1 MSVHTWLWHYP
12 CEKLALIE
20 HKETDNTVIDFS
32 EQNVLSQLL
41 LFSIECLVACQKHC
55 AANLA
60 ESVKEL
66 RLLNSRFFLKKHNS
80 NKYSFQ

>member
-1 MSVHTWLWHYP
+1 MSVHTWLWHDP

-55 AANLA
+55 VAN
-60 ESVKEL
+60 
-66 RLLNSRFFLKKHNS
+66 
-80 NKYSFQ
+80 